1 MNYQAAKDFILK
13 KLESELSDELTYH
26 GIHHTL
32 DVLNIAENLCKS
44 LNIGDY
50 EAILVKTA
58 ALYHDSGFVNTRV
71 EHEQAGCQIAKNAL
85 PGFGYTKAEIDLI
98 CGMIMA
104 TKIPQSP
111 QNFLEEIICDADLD
125 YLGRDDFYSIGASLF
140 QELQNY
146 NILDSQE
153 EWDRIQVSFIGRHSY
168 FTSVCR
174 DRREV
179 QKQAYLDELKATV

>member
-13 KLESELSDELTYH
+13 KLETELSDELTYH
-26 GIHHTL
+26 GLHHTL
-32 DVLNIAENLCKS
+32 DVLNIAGNLCTS
-44 LNIGDY
+44 LKVGAY
-50 EAILVKTA
+50 ETTLVKTA
-58 ALYHDSGFVNTRV
+58 ALYHDAGFTTSRV
-71 EHEQAGCQIAKNAL
+71 EHEQVGCQIAKDAL
-85 PGFGYTKAEIDLI
+85 PNFGYTSSEINLI

-104 TKIPQSP
+104 TRIPQSP

-146 NILDSQE
+146 NILDSQK
-153 EWDRIQVSFIGRHSY
+153 EWDRIQVGFIGKHAY

-174 DRREV
+174 DMRAA
-179 QKQAYLDELKATV
+179 QKQLYLEELKALA

>member
-13 KLESELSDELTYH
+13 KLETELADELTYH
-26 GIHHTL
+26 GLHHTL

-44 LNIGDY
+44 LHVGGY
-50 EAILVKTA
+50 ETTLVKTA
-58 ALYHDSGFVNTRV
+58 ALYHDAGFTMTRV
-71 EHEQAGCQIAKNAL
+71 EHEQAGCQIAKDAL
-85 PGFGYTKAEIDLI
+85 SGFGYTKAEIDLI

-146 NILDSQE
+146 NILDSQK
-153 EWDRIQVSFIGRHSY
+153 EWDRIQVGFIGSHAY
-168 FTSVCR
+168 FTSVCKEIR
-174 DRREV
+174 TP
-179 QKQAYLDELKATV
+179 QKQLYLEELKGIV